1 MKRLPCSIF
10 VFILSCIMLASCVT
24 PQTFDERLAA
34 GYSTNTSIRVAAA
47 SALRADKID
56 ADQGRAVLGL
66 TDKARSLLDVS
77 ADGDERGLDLA
88 IEILEE
94 LERYFE

>member
-1 MKRLPCSIF
+1 MKRLSYSIT
-10 VFILSCIMLASCVT
+10 VLILSCVILAGCVT
-24 PQTFDERLAA
+24 PQTFDERLAY

-47 SALRADKID
+47 SALRAGKID
-56 ADQGRAVLGL
+56 ADQGTAVLGL
-66 TDKARSLLDVS
+66 TDQARSLLDVS
-77 ADGDERGLDLA
+77 ADGDERGLNLA